1 MPTAE
6 FVAKYAKKTGMSKK
20 DAAEA
25 VNAFFEVTA
34 EALKDGEKVVFP
46 GLFKAEV
53 TERKERTGRNPLT
66 GKEITIPAKK
76 SIKAKFS
83 DKLLG

>member
-1 MPTAE
+1 MTKEE

>member
-1 MPTAE
+1 MTKAE

>member
-1 MPTAE
+1 MTKAE

-46 GLFKAEV
+46 GLLKAEV

>member
-1 MPTAE
+1 MTKAE

-34 EALKDGEKVVFP
+34 EALKDGDKVVFP
-46 GLFKAEV
+46 GMFKAEV